1 MHVKWLNMDVCMM
14 GTGKQ
19 PKTILLLI
27 INPSN
32 TSPTQPSFAVFCH
45 AQTSRRLLLK
55 QTRDVLFAYANAVII
70 YQVPKQKNQGGYW
83 KSNTRILPQD
93 SAGSANTMNQSS
105 TVSHLLPS
113 PLTPKS
119 KKQAQS
125 TCKDLLFQKESIW
138 PPLYMT
144 DDGYTEAE
152 ALQKQVQILPLV

>member
-1 MHVKWLNMDVCMM
+1 MHVKLLSMDVCTM

-27 INPSN
+27 TNPSN

-55 QTRDVLFAYANAVII
+55 QTREVLFAYANAVII

-93 SAGSANTMNQSS
+93 SAGSANTVNQSS
-105 TVSHLLPS
+105 TVS
-113 PLTPKS
+113 
-119 KKQAQS
+119 
-125 TCKDLLFQKESIW
+125 
-138 PPLYMT
+138 
-144 DDGYTEAE
+144 
-152 ALQKQVQILPLV
+152 